1 MGQPKLSIVTPT
13 REGFSQH
20 WLTELLKVKGD
31 VEFILVHPPG
41 YQPESITEQRMI
53 QIVSPIRGEIIQRL
67 SGLFNARGEYIL
79 TINCD
84 EYITP
89 DILDITL
96 NYFRAF
102 PESWVL
108 RLSRKNFP
116 FGEQSSLD
124 APWQYI
130 TIDASQ
136 LTPMPIAPI
145 DNKLDFGLLWRGRKD
160 HHGRHTENFDKKIW
174 DNSLVQPTI
183 SELAGL
189 INLAGPL
196 KYLPFWCL
204 DRLLGLYIQA
214 KFYESGKIIGHVLPE
229 TPEQL
234 RIEENPPEYRKTRRF
249 YFLAEILLIKQFP
262 HSGYFWN
269 LNLDQIRAIPLRMF
283 GFLSRYYSKEMINAS
298 NSDHNS

>member
-1 MGQPKLSIVTPT
+1 MLQPKLSIVTPT

-41 YQPESITEQRMI
+41 YQPKSLTDQRMI

-84 EYITP
+84 EYLTP
-89 DILDITL
+89 DILEITL
-96 NYFRAF
+96 NYFREF

-116 FGEQSSLD
+116 FGEKSSLD
-124 APWQYI
+124 APWLNT

-214 KFYESGKIIGHVLPE
+214 KFYESAKIIGHVLPE

-249 YFLAEILLIKQFP
+249 YFLAEILLIKRFP

-283 GFLSRYYSKEMINAS
+283 DFLSRSYRKEMINAS